1 MRTPTAPKNLGRPLM
16 MMVVVVV
23 VDLYDILLLY
33 HHHHHHHHHVILSR
47 ELGGRDIQH
56 AWTGREMRK
65 NIGCEA

>member
-16 MMVVVVV
+16 ILVVV

-33 HHHHHHHHHVILSR
+33 HYHLYVILSG